1 MAQPILLNIPPR
13 DPREVLYRR
22 LEEAPQEHAEA
33 LLAAYDV
40 LQGLHDRGALELIKG
55 ALGSS
60 DKVLQILVDA
70 GNTPEV
76 IRGIRNLMIL
86 AKIFDAIEP
95 ELLEGLE
102 RAAPEGLAAAKK
114 TEPLGFL
121 ALMKKLF
128 SRDTRRVMSVAACVL
143 ESFGKSLGPK
153 MARQRENGE

>member
-13 DPREVLYRR
+13 DPREALYRR

-86 AKIFDAIEP
+86 AKIFEGIDA

-121 ALMKKLF
+121 ELIKKLF

-143 ESFGKSLGPK
+143 EAFGKSLGPK
-153 MARQRENGE
+153 MPRHRENGH

>member
-13 DPREVLYRR
+13 DPREALYRR
-22 LEEAPQEHAEA
+22 LEDAPQEHAEA

-40 LQGLHDRGALELIKG
+40 LQGLHDRGALELVKG

-76 IRGIRNLMIL
+76 IRGIRNLMIM
-86 AKIFDAIEP
+86 AKIAGGIEP

-102 RAAPEGLAAAKK
+102 RAVSEGLAAGNDKK
-114 TEPLGFL
+114 PLGFL
-121 ALMKKLF
+121 ALLKKLL
-128 SRDTRRVMSVAACVL
+128 SRNTRRVMTIAVCVL
-143 ESFGKSLGPK
+143 ESFGKSLGAKTPRK
-153 MARQRENGE
+153 REHGE

>member
-13 DPREVLYRR
+13 DPREALYRR

-86 AKIFDAIEP
+86 AKIFEGIDP

-114 TEPLGFL
+114 AEPLGFL
-121 ALMKKLF
+121 ELMKKLF
-128 SRDTRRVMSVAACVL
+128 SRETRRVISSAACVVEL
-143 ESFGKSLGPK
+143 FGKSLGPK
-153 MARQRENGE
+153 TPRQRENGE